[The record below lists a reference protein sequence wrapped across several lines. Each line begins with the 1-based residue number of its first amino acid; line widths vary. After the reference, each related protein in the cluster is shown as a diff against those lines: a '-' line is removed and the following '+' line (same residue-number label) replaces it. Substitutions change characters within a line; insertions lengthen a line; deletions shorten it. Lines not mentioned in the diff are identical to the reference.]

1 MSRWPAITV
10 EDAADRL
17 GISPVAIA
25 RVVDTF
31 EDEDGEPL
39 ASVLA
44 IATETKIDVSTL
56 LEMFAGYMIE
66 DPDFGE

>member
-17 GISPVAIA
+17 GTSPDAIRRVA
-25 RVVDTF
+25 DTF
-31 EDEDGEPL
+31 EDDDGEPL
-39 ASVLA
+39 VSVFALA
-44 IATETKIDVSTL
+44 AETKIDVSSL
-56 LEMFAGYMIE
+56 IDMFAGFLVD